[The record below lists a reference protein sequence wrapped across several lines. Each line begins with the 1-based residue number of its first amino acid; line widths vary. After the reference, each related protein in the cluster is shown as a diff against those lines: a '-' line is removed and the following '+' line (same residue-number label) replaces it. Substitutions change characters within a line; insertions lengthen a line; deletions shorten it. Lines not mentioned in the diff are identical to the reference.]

1 MWVIGSKVSFS
12 IYLITVENL
21 LVLLSVFFFC
31 YNNNIF
37 LLLNISS
44 TSYSLTYK
52 KKVAAITVVKPLF
65 QYIYS
70 SSKAKKKSI

>member
-21 LVLLSVFFFC
+21 LVLLSVFFLLH
-31 YNNNIF
+31 NNIF